1 MFRRFCKRLL
11 TPPLVVLAAVF
22 IFFEEWLWKHVV
34 TFMAWVAK
42 LPVISR
48 LESQLSKLPP
58 YPALILLLLPGLLL
72 LPVKLA
78 AFYFMAHGHALAG
91 ITVILTAKVVGTA
104 LVARMFTI
112 CQPAL
117 MTVHWLRRLTDWLI
131 HIRNSLYIRIKR
143 MPAWKSAV
151 QLAHGVRQFFRSFRR
166 DGLRR
171 RWLAIRRKMGRKP
184 PDTQVPSQFP

>member
-11 TPPLVVLAAVF
+11 TPPLVVLAALF

-34 TFMAWVAK
+34 VFMAFVAR
-42 LPVISR
+42 LPLIRR
-48 LESQLSKLPP
+48 LEAQLSKLPP
-58 YPALILLLLPGLLL
+58 YPALILLILPGVLL

-78 AFYFMAHGHALAG
+78 ALYFMAQGHVLTG
-91 ITVILTAKVVGTA
+91 IMVILTAKVLGTA

-117 MTVHWLRRLTDWLI
+117 MTVHWLRRLTDWLL
-131 HIRNSLYIRIKR
+131 HLRNTLYARIKS

-151 QLAHGVRQFFRSFRR
+151 KLAHTVRQFFRSFRR
-166 DGLRR
+166 GALRR
-171 RWLAIRRKMGRKP
+171 RWLAIRRKMTRKP
-184 PDTQVPSQFP
+184 PDTQLPSQFR